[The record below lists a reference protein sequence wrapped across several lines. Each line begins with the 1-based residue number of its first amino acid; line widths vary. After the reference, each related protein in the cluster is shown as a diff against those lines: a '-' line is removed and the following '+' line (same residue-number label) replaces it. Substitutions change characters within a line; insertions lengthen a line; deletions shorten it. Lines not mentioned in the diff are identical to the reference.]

1 MWKRHLS
8 SKFLGQ
14 QISSSSCF
22 RCPRDRTDRTGS
34 FLVNTTPGGEGV
46 CFPKSEGG
54 VFGEGLWVAL
64 GRNGVGADGFY
75 F

>member
-1 MWKRHLS
+1 M
-8 SKFLGQ
+8 
-14 QISSSSCF
+14 
-22 RCPRDRTDRTGS
+22 
-34 FLVNTTPGGEGV
+34 NTTPGGEGV